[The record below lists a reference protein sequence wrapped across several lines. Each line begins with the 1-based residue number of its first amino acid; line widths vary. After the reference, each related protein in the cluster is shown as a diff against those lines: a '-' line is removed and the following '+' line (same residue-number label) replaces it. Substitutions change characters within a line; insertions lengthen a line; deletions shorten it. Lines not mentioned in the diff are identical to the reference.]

1 MTSRLKSQRTK
12 ARAIAS
18 ATRAPLTRI
27 RTFRT
32 PAPGGACQKLLDHIQ
47 CCTIS
52 ARRHLR
58 QGGCGLRPGKSILTV
73 AGGAL
78 YKRAV
83 ETAGA
88 TLSIKTDWNGFFA
101 ARYAPHCGASV
112 NPRKRGQYIRYRNH
126 STNMKTRIRHF
137 VALFVWLIIIS
148 SYAVGDTAKIRV
160 DLRRSDSAV
169 RIELLNHTP
178 RGSSADSVIDFI
190 HRRLVYEGIFSS
202 GIGIDTEPRITVR
215 LGYRKQVTPVLRLF
229 AFRMV
234 MQADHP
240 IQNTC
245 AVHS

>member
-1 MTSRLKSQRTK
+1 RRRCSNVFVTLRCFDSVSLCHSARQSSMRDAATTIIHAICFDSDCERNILPMTSRLKSQRTK

-32 PAPGGACQKLLDHIQ
+32 PAPGGACQKLLDYIQ

-73 AGGAL
+73 AGGAF

-112 NPRKRGQYIRYRNH
+112 NPRRRGQYI
-126 STNMKTRIRHF
+126 
-137 VALFVWLIIIS
+137 
-148 SYAVGDTAKIRV
+148 TAA
-160 DLRRSDSAV
+160 S
-169 RIELLNHTP
+169 E
-178 RGSSADSVIDFI
+178 
-190 HRRLVYEGIFSS
+190 
-202 GIGIDTEPRITVR
+202 
-215 LGYRKQVTPVLRLF
+215 
-229 AFRMV
+229 
-234 MQADHP
+234 
-240 IQNTC
+240 
-245 AVHS
+245 